1 MIDILDITET
11 PLADNIVKIGNHKN
25 KMIYVQ
31 TSKAN
36 YLLENRE
43 LIQENKNL
51 EISWMEAVKAKK
63 DIADTYLEIHQGKGV
78 PLHRIITE
86 LHNGKIL
93 GSFLSYILLLSSLS
107 LLFLIF
113 SSFLFGINIRKVN
126 K

>member
-1 MIDILDITET
+1 MET
-11 PLADNIVKIGNHKN
+11 
-25 KMIYVQ
+25 
-31 TSKAN
+31 
-36 YLLENRE
+36 
-43 LIQENKNL
+43 
-51 EISWMEAVKAKK
+51 VKAKQ